1 MSNSL
6 IPSATSLADAMA
18 RAKENAPYLAMA
30 MEVQPELT
38 ALLAEENLEAALD
51 FISGVGAD
59 AENVRQKLRLEKR
72 ALALTLAIGDLAG
85 QLSLTDVI
93 TKLSDFAD
101 RALDE
106 ALADIYA
113 GRYPDAT
120 PAQGFAVIGL
130 GKHGSRELNYSSDI
144 DPIFIY
150 DPDSIP
156 KRGKEEPSDAARRIG
171 QGLVDALN
179 ARDADGYVFR
189 VDMRLRPS
197 PEVSPVALPV
207 EAAISYYE
215 SSALAWEQ
223 AAFIRSRVAAG
234 NRKLGDY
241 FLETINPFIWRRSL
255 DYGAI
260 KNIGAVSVQ
269 IRDHYAA
276 GQKFGPGYDLKRG
289 RGGIREAEFYA
300 QMHQLIFGGR
310 EPELRAPATR
320 EALAALASA
329 ERIDRSKAKTLSAAY
344 EQYRIIEHRL
354 QMINDQQTHSL
365 PEDVAGMDRVARLH
379 GLSDGRE
386 LLALLEP
393 HVEAVGTIYDDLID
407 DEANVALPKDN
418 QKLEQA
424 VADMGVAEPE
434 FFTAKINRW
443 RSGKIT
449 ALRSSAAI
457 ESFEAVLPELIESL
471 ASSPNPQQA
480 ITRLDSLIE
489 RLPTAI
495 NFFRMLEA
503 RPGLRDMLGRI
514 LSHAPVLADTLARRT
529 EFFEGLIDTTALDLP
544 PDIDALTEEFRETE
558 PGDDYQML
566 LDRVRARV
574 GEKRFALGTQLIE
587 GRHDALAIA
596 GGYARVAEAAIDV
609 LADATIAEFEQVHG
623 KVPDSELVILALGR
637 LGGQALTHASDLDL
651 IFLFTGDH
659 STESDGGR
667 PLGGTQ
673 YFNRLATRVVT
684 ALSVPTAAG
693 PLYEVDTRL
702 RPSGAQGPMAVS
714 LESFRKYQ
722 QENAWTWEHMAL
734 TRSRP
739 VYGSPAARAQL
750 QEDICDVLQKE
761 REPETLRKEV
771 RKMRLDIV
779 EHKPPKGPL
788 DTKLMEGG
796 LVDWE
801 FIIHF
806 LQLKTGEALHPQLD
820 KAARTLADAGH
831 LNEKLVAAHELMTR
845 LLVALR
851 LMSPDCDYPPET
863 SRELIAHAAGQA
875 NWDALLTGYDTA
887 RQCVIEEWNR
897 HLRPDPDE
905 ILGDII

>member
-1 MSNSL
+1 MIKGL
-6 IPSATSLADAMA
+6 PEPTSLKDVIKRA
-18 RAKENAPYLAMA
+18 RDRAPYLGMA
-30 MEVQPELT
+30 MEVLPELT
-38 ALLAEENLEAALD
+38 QLLADEDLEAA
-51 FISGVGAD
+51 FSFVKAAGAG
-59 AENVRQKLRLEKR
+59 AENVHQKLRREKR
-72 ALALTLAIGDLAG
+72 ALALTLAVGDLAG
-85 QLSLTDVI
+85 QLSLTEVVAQ
-93 TKLSDFAD
+93 LSDFAD

-113 GRYPDAT
+113 TRYPDAD
-120 PAQGFAVIGL
+120 PAGFAVIGL

-150 DPDSIP
+150 DPEKIP
-156 KRGKEEPSDAARRIG
+156 TRGREEPSDAARRVG
-171 QGLVDALN
+171 QQLVDALN
-179 ARDADGYVFR
+179 TRDADGYVFR

-223 AAFIRSRVAAG
+223 AAFIRSRFAAG
-234 NRKLGDY
+234 DADLGRY

-260 KNIGAVSVQ
+260 RNIGAVSVQ

-310 EPELRAPATR
+310 EPALRAPATR
-320 EALAALASA
+320 DALRELANA
-329 ERIDRSKAKTLSAAY
+329 GRIHPDRAKTLAESY
-344 EQYRIIEHRL
+344 ELYRVIEHRL
-354 QMINDQQTHSL
+354 QMVNDQQTHSL
-365 PEDVAGMDRVARLH
+365 PDDEASLDRVARLH
-379 GLSDGRE
+379 GLNEGTD

-393 HVEAVGTIYDDLID
+393 RVEAVGAIYDELID
-407 DEANVALPKDN
+407 SDDSIALPQADRALEVALK
-418 QKLEQA
+418 KR
-424 VADMGVAEPE
+424 GVAQASIFAE
-434 FFTAKINRW
+434 KIKRW
-443 RSGKIT
+443 RSGKVT
-449 ALRSSAAI
+449 ALRSAAAV
-457 ESFEAVLPELIESL
+457 ESFEAVLPEMIE
-471 ASSPNPQQA
+471 AIAASPNPQQA
-480 ITRLDSLIE
+480 LIRLDSLIDK
-489 RLPTAI
+489 LPTAI

-503 RPGLRDMLGRI
+503 RPGLREMLSRI
-514 LSHAPVLADTLARRT
+514 LSHAPVLADELSRRT
-529 EFFEGLIDTTALDLP
+529 ELFEGLIDTTALDLP
-544 PDIDALTEEFRETE
+544 PSVEELAEQFARRED
-558 PGDDYQML
+558 GDDYQML

-587 GRHDALAIA
+587 SRHDPLSIA
-596 GGYARVAEAAIDV
+596 AGYARVAEAAIQV
-609 LADATIAEFEQVHG
+609 LTDATISEFEEVHG
-623 KVPDSELVILALGR
+623 KVPDSEMLILALGR
-637 LGGQALTHASDLDL
+637 LGGEALTHASDLDL

-659 STESDGGR
+659 SADSNGRR

-673 YFNRLATRVVT
+673 YFNRLAQRIVA

-702 RPSGAQGPMAVS
+702 RPSGTQGPMAVTV
-714 LESFRKYQ
+714 ESFYKYQ
-722 QENAWTWEHMAL
+722 TESAWTWEHMAL
-734 TRSRP
+734 TRARP
-739 VYGSPAARAQL
+739 VYGGSEACGQL
-750 QEDICDVLQKE
+750 QAQIKTILQKQ
-761 REPETLRKEV
+761 REPEVLRKAV

-806 LQLKTGEALHPQLD
+806 LQLKTGEALHPQLG
-820 KAARTLADAGH
+820 KAARGLVAGTH
-831 LNEKLVAAHELMTR
+831 LNENMVSAHELMTR

-863 SRELIAHAAGQA
+863 SRELIAQAAGQEG
-875 NWDALLTGYDTA
+875 WDALLNGYDKA

-897 HLRPDPDE
+897 HLRPDPHE

>member
-1 MSNSL
+1 MIKGL
-6 IPSATSLADAMA
+6 PEPTSLKDAIK
-18 RAKENAPYLAMA
+18 RAQDHAPYLGMA
-30 MEVQPELT
+30 MEVQPELKQ
-38 ALLAEENLEAALD
+38 LLADEDLEAA
-51 FISGVGAD
+51 FSFVKAAGAG
-59 AENVRQKLRLEKR
+59 AENVHQKLRREKR
-72 ALALTLAIGDLAG
+72 ALALTLAVGDLAG
-85 QLSLTDVI
+85 QLSLTEVVAQ
-93 TKLSDFAD
+93 LSDFAD

-113 GRYPDAT
+113 SRYPDAD
-120 PAQGFAVIGL
+120 PAGFAVIGL

-150 DPDSIP
+150 DPEKIP
-156 KRGKEEPSDAARRIG
+156 TRGREEPSDAARRIG
-171 QGLVDALN
+171 QQLVDALN
-179 ARDADGYVFR
+179 TRDADGYVFR

-223 AAFIRSRVAAG
+223 AAFIRSRFAAG
-234 NRKLGDY
+234 DADLGRY

-260 KNIGAVSVQ
+260 RNIGAVSVQ

-310 EPELRAPATR
+310 EPALRAPATR
-320 EALAALASA
+320 DALRELANAGRIHPDRAKALAES
-329 ERIDRSKAKTLSAAY
+329 Y
-344 EQYRIIEHRL
+344 ELYRVIEHRL
-354 QMINDQQTHSL
+354 QMVNDQQTHSL
-365 PEDVAGMDRVARLH
+365 PDDEASLDRVAGLH
-379 GLSDGRE
+379 GLNEGTD

-393 HVEAVGTIYDDLID
+393 RVEAVGAIYDELID
-407 DEANVALPKDN
+407 SDDSIALPQAD
-418 QKLEQA
+418 QALEA
-424 VADMGVAEPE
+424 ALKKRGVAQAS
-434 FFTAKINRW
+434 FFAEKIKRW
-443 RSGKIT
+443 RSGKVT
-449 ALRSSAAI
+449 ALRSAAAV
-457 ESFEAVLPELIESL
+457 ESFEAVLPEMIE
-471 ASSPNPQQA
+471 AIAASPNPQQA
-480 ITRLDSLIE
+480 LIRLDSLIDK
-489 RLPTAI
+489 LPTAI

-503 RPGLRDMLGRI
+503 RPGLREMLSRI
-514 LSHAPVLADTLARRT
+514 LSHAPVLADELSRRT
-529 EFFEGLIDTTALDLP
+529 ELFEGLIDTTALDLP
-544 PDIDALTEEFRETE
+544 PSVEELAEQFARRED
-558 PGDDYQML
+558 GDDYQML

-587 GRHDALAIA
+587 SRHDPLAIA
-596 GGYARVAEAAIDV
+596 AGYARVAEAAIQV
-609 LADATIAEFEQVHG
+609 LTDATISEFEEVHG
-623 KVPDSELVILALGR
+623 KVPDSEMLILALGR
-637 LGGQALTHASDLDL
+637 LGGEALTHASDLDL

-659 STESDGGR
+659 SADSNGRR

-673 YFNRLATRVVT
+673 YFNRLAQRIVA

-702 RPSGAQGPMAVS
+702 RPSGTQGPMAVTA
-714 LESFRKYQ
+714 ESFYKYQ
-722 QENAWTWEHMAL
+722 AESAWTWEHMAL
-734 TRSRP
+734 TRARP
-739 VYGSPAARAQL
+739 VYGGSEACGQL
-750 QEDICDVLQKE
+750 QAQIKTILQKQ
-761 REPETLRKEV
+761 REPEVLRKAV

-806 LQLKTGEALHPQLD
+806 LQLKTGEALHPQLG
-820 KAARTLADAGH
+820 KAARGLVAGTH
-831 LNEKLVAAHELMTR
+831 LNENMVSAHELMTR

-863 SRELIAHAAGQA
+863 SRELIAQAAGQEG
-875 NWDALLTGYDTA
+875 WDALLNGYDKA

-897 HLRPDPDE
+897 HLRPDPHE

>member
-1 MSNSL
+1 MIKGL
-6 IPSATSLADAMA
+6 PEPTSLKDAIK
-18 RAKENAPYLAMA
+18 RAQDHAPYLGMA
-30 MEVQPELT
+30 MEVQPELKQ
-38 ALLAEENLEAALD
+38 LLADEDLEAA
-51 FISGVGAD
+51 FSFVKAAGAG
-59 AENVRQKLRLEKR
+59 AENVHQKLRREKR
-72 ALALTLAIGDLAG
+72 ALALTLAVGDLAG
-85 QLSLTDVI
+85 QLSLTEVVAQ
-93 TKLSDFAD
+93 LSDFAD

-113 GRYPDAT
+113 SRYPDAD
-120 PAQGFAVIGL
+120 PAGFAVIGL

-150 DPDSIP
+150 DPEKIP
-156 KRGKEEPSDAARRIG
+156 TRGREEPSDAARRIG
-171 QGLVDALN
+171 QQLVDALN
-179 ARDADGYVFR
+179 TRDADGYVFR

-223 AAFIRSRVAAG
+223 AAFIRSRFAAG
-234 NRKLGDY
+234 DADLGRY

-260 KNIGAVSVQ
+260 RNIGAVSVQ

-310 EPELRAPATR
+310 EPALRAPATR
-320 EALAALASA
+320 DALRELANAGRIHPDRAKALAES
-329 ERIDRSKAKTLSAAY
+329 Y
-344 EQYRIIEHRL
+344 ELYRVIEHRL
-354 QMINDQQTHSL
+354 QMVNDQQTHSL
-365 PEDVAGMDRVARLH
+365 PDDEASLDRVAGLH
-379 GLSDGRE
+379 GLNEGTD

-393 HVEAVGTIYDDLID
+393 RVEAVGAIYDELID
-407 DEANVALPKDN
+407 SDDSIALPQAD
-418 QKLEQA
+418 QALEA
-424 VADMGVAEPE
+424 ALKKRGVAQASIFAE
-434 FFTAKINRW
+434 KIKRW
-443 RSGKIT
+443 RSGKVT
-449 ALRSSAAI
+449 ALRSAAAV
-457 ESFEAVLPELIESL
+457 ESFEAVLPEMIE
-471 ASSPNPQQA
+471 AIAASPNPQQA
-480 ITRLDSLIE
+480 LIRLDSLIDK
-489 RLPTAI
+489 LPTAI

-503 RPGLRDMLGRI
+503 RPGLREMLSRI
-514 LSHAPVLADTLARRT
+514 LSHAPVLADELSRRT
-529 EFFEGLIDTTALDLP
+529 ELFEGLIDTTALDLP
-544 PDIDALTEEFRETE
+544 PSVEELAEQFARRED
-558 PGDDYQML
+558 GDDYQML

-587 GRHDALAIA
+587 SRHDPLAIA
-596 GGYARVAEAAIDV
+596 AGYARVAEAAIQV
-609 LADATIAEFEQVHG
+609 LTDATISEFEEVHG
-623 KVPDSELVILALGR
+623 KVPDSEMLILALGR
-637 LGGQALTHASDLDL
+637 LGGEALTHASDLDL
-651 IFLFTGDH
+651 VFLFTGDH
-659 STESDGGR
+659 SADSNGRR

-673 YFNRLATRVVT
+673 YFNRLAQRIVA

-702 RPSGAQGPMAVS
+702 RPSGTQGPMAVTV
-714 LESFRKYQ
+714 ESFYKYQ
-722 QENAWTWEHMAL
+722 SESAWTWEHMAL
-734 TRSRP
+734 TRARP
-739 VYGSPAARAQL
+739 VYGGSEACGQL
-750 QEDICDVLQKE
+750 QAQIKTILQKQ
-761 REPETLRKEV
+761 REPEVLRKAV

-806 LQLKTGEALHPQLD
+806 LQLKTGEALHPQLG
-820 KAARTLADAGH
+820 KAARGLVAGTH
-831 LNEKLVAAHELMTR
+831 LNENMVSAHELMTR

-863 SRELIAHAAGQA
+863 SRELIAQAAGQEG
-875 NWDALLTGYDTA
+875 WDALLNGYDKA

-897 HLRPDPDE
+897 HLRPDPHE